1 MMNERL
7 IENIKKFLPV
17 LPIILLTIVLMLVF
31 KFNKENIDVF
41 IEERQN
47 DIISF
52 YAGSLKPLFYKTQI
66 SNEDIFNFALY
77 KYLPIDKVNNEV
89 VLISDDTAK
98 RDVVY
103 EIKTLP
109 AEADQNHYKQF
120 VDYLQLNAAQ
130 RRQVDSLLEFYKK
143 QIYYSIL
150 TGDNQTLAFNS
161 RLADLQKTLLAD
173 LINFA
178 RRINKSKIDILLAK
192 NRNIPHE
199 WEFIDFVKTTRKVR
213 DDRFLFITPDTV
225 FFAKGNIDTQALDN
239 QFMHTG
245 TKGIPAAGNIKFEL
259 LKDHSV
265 FNIKFD
271 SSNFKVSI
279 PYSDDYYEGTKEF
292 RVKLDN
298 LNKELQRIQI
308 DLPKLL
314 EAEISVEKKF
324 KYDQHNIDPS
334 EIIKATLKA
343 VGEKGEVDWEEF
355 GRKIDSMARSYADS
369 VSKQKKVNP

>member
-7 IENIKKFLPV
+7 KENIKKFLPV

-31 KFNKENIDVF
+31 KFNKENIDEF

-66 SNEDIFNFALY
+66 SNEDVFNFALY

-150 TGDNQTLAFNS
+150 TGDNQTLAFNP

-192 NRNIPHE
+192 DKNIPHE
-199 WEFIDFVKTTRKVR
+199 WEFTDFVKTTRKAR
-213 DDRFLFITPDTV
+213 DDRFLFVTPDTV

-239 QFMHTG
+239 QFVHTG
-245 TKGIPAAGNIKFEL
+245 SKGIPAAGNIKFEL
-259 LKDHSV
+259 LKEHSG

-292 RVKLDN
+292 RVELDN

-324 KYDQHNIDPS
+324 KYDKHNIDPS
-334 EIIKATLKA
+334 EIINATLKA

-369 VSKQKKVNP
+369 VSKQKK